1 MQVALALQFPLDL
14 AQRFHIIHSLAA
26 ESAAD
31 GFLVDVV
38 KPGAGI
44 ILAQRVLKI
53 GQVGKLG
60 QCLGRVAQTERL
72 PAGHA
77 RLRPARVHV
86 RPPGPERIGELAHLG
101 GEAGVLQGL
110 GHQPGQLLAL
120 RVGER
125 VQQSLRC
132 RHPPDQR
139 IDEFLKIGRGVRE
152 HVAVAGHE
160 VIEVLLG
167 VLAAGIGI
175 EHGVQ
180 RGHHVLDPLHGLG
193 IGLGE
198 GLPHAAE
205 LAVQHLTAQ
214 QRLELL
220 ESLPGRRGPPV
231 VVG

>member
-1 MQVALALQFPLDL
+1 MQVTLALQFPLDL
-14 AQRFHIIHSLAA
+14 AQRLHVVHCLTA

-31 GFLVDVV
+31 GFLVDIV
-38 KPGAGI
+38 KPGAGV

-60 QCLGRVAQTERL
+60 QCLGRVAEPERL
-72 PAGHA
+72 PARHA
-77 RLRPARVHV
+77 RLRPACIHV
-86 RPPGPERIGELAHLG
+86 RPPGPERIGKLGHLG
-101 GEAGVLQGL
+101 RKPGILQGL
-110 GHQPGQLLAL
+110 GHQPGKLLAL

-132 RHPPDQR
+132 RHPPHQR
-139 IDEFLKIGRGVRE
+139 IDEFFKVGRGVRE
-152 HVAVAGHE
+152 QVAVAGHE

-167 VLAAGIGI
+167 VLAAGVGI

-180 RGHHVLDPLHGLG
+180 RGHHVLDPLHGLR

-214 QRLELL
+214 
-220 ESLPGRRGPPV
+220 
-231 VVG
+231 